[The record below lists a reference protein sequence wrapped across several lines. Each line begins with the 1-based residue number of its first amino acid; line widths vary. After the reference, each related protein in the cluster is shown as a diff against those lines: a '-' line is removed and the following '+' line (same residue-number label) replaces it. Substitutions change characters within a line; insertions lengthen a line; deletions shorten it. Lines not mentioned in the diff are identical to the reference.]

1 MGLSPFTQQ
10 QITNARASMQ
20 AQRGQPYST
29 MGQGGYVTLN
39 GAEADAAREAD
50 LASYIQAISGFDERN
65 AGNRRKGQVAR
76 AAVLTAMAVTGGI
89 GAAGAAAPGAGAGT
103 AAGAGTSAGG
113 VASVPGAVGGSAI
126 TAASQ
131 GVALGVPTVGAA
143 APVLPSTSLIPAA
156 VKTLPKAGADS
167 MGYGKTELAA
177 EGVKAAANLFGAKKG
192 ADSNTKSADMQTKA
206 ATEAARIQAQ
216 SSADQLAYFERQSEL
231 DRLSKRFTDKQNYG
245 LSKAGMEND
254 FTRYGDTSFNTRA
267 SELSQGRTQDK
278 MYGARQNQMNYMRN
292 LLGMPQ
298 NELSVYVEPDALQLT
313 RPTLPDYVEDTT
325 PTRTPIRTT

>member
-1 MGLSPFTQQ
+1 
-10 QITNARASMQ
+10 
-20 AQRGQPYST
+20 
-29 MGQGGYVTLN
+29 
-39 GAEADAAREAD
+39 
-50 LASYIQAISGFDERN
+50 
-65 AGNRRKGQVAR
+65 
-76 AAVLTAMAVTGGI
+76 
-89 GAAGAAAPGAGAGT
+89 
-103 AAGAGTSAGG
+103 
-113 VASVPGAVGGSAI
+113 
-126 TAASQ
+126 
-131 GVALGVPTVGAA
+131 
-143 APVLPSTSLIPAA
+143 
-156 VKTLPKAGADS
+156 
-167 MGYGKTELAA
+167 MGYGKTQIAA

-216 SSADQLAYFERQSEL
+216 SSADQLAYIKRQSEL

-245 LSKAGMEND
+245 LSSAGMIND

-325 PTRTPIRTT
+325 PIE